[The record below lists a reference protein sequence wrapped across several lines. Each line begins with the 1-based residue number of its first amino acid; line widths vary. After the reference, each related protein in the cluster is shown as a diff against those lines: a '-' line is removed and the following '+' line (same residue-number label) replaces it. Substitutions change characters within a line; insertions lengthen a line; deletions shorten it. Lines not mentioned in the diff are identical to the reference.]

1 MSAPAPAMTRTG
13 PTEAARS
20 RPAAFLAAL
29 RISRRDALRARG
41 RSALIVTMVGL
52 PVLVIVFAL
61 IFAATADVTEREGLS
76 ARIGTADLRIV
87 TLGRPDTDGR
97 ASTLTSP
104 AEIMS
109 LLGPGARIIPANDGS
124 ADFRGERGYDHVSAR
139 ELDLRDPLT
148 KGMYRLLRGRLPA
161 APGEIVVTPGAEER
175 GARFGTTPAVTFKL
189 TPMRVVGVVEHPH
202 QTKSA
207 EIIGLPGTLLFDRVD
222 GRGTGWLADTPK
234 PVTMADVSRLSRAF
248 LDVQAPVAARD
259 AYGYHD
265 TEDVVAIALIVVM
278 GVLEVVLLAGPAF
291 AVGARRRRR
300 ELALV
305 AAQGGSPGQVRMVL
319 LADGVVLGGGA
330 ALLGLALG
338 VGLGALSA
346 ALEAGRLIG
355 GVGPLDIPWVPVLAV
370 AALGA
375 ASGVAA
381 AVLPAVRAARQD
393 VAAVLAGRRGTAR
406 DRVGRP
412 IIGAVLVVAGAV
424 AAVRAIRSDR
434 VWVLAAEVLALLGL
448 VALTPSVVRL
458 AAAAAR
464 ALPLPLRLAARDAAR
479 NRGRTASA
487 VAAVMTA
494 AAAFTMAAVA
504 FDSNLAERRE
514 AFHPAVPAGTV
525 EIDGARLDDARWA
538 RVRTIV
544 ERALPG
550 APLIEAVAPRGT
562 RGAAVELSVGQLG
575 APDGMYPGNPFG
587 VSLPVGDGRLLEFVQ
602 GRRDPVAAA
611 AFAAGR
617 AVVFDPELVRDGRLR
632 LYAVPFAGHGSSEAP
647 RDLTVPAVV
656 ARAADPRHAIAVLPA
671 SALPALGLKPEARV
685 LYAAPSSV
693 RLTEEQ
699 EVRLGRE
706 LAITAGPVGVTF
718 VRDIDSY
725 GFVKPLLFLAA
736 AVLALGGTL
745 AATGLAAVD
754 LRPDLSTMAAVG
766 AKPGTR
772 RLVVVGQ
779 AGFITALGALVGAL
793 AGIPAGIAVA
803 GSSRPYGYRAWV
815 SGSSPSFLD
824 RLPPI
829 ELPWLFLAA
838 LVVGL
843 PLLAALVAGAF
854 TRTRVTLTRRVT

>member
-1 MSAPAPAMTRTG
+1 MSAPAPVMTRTG
-13 PTEAARS
+13 TAGAARS

-61 IFAATADVTEREGLS
+61 IFTATADITEREGLR

-87 TLGRPDTDGR
+87 TLGRPDTDAR
-97 ASTLTSP
+97 ASTPTSSS
-104 AEIMS
+104 EIMS

-124 ADFRGERGYDHVSAR
+124 VDFRGERGYDHVSAH

-207 EIIGLPGTLLFDRVD
+207 EIIGLPGTLLFDRAD

-234 PVTMADVSRLSRAF
+234 PVTMADVRRLSRAS
-248 LDVQAPVAARD
+248 LGVRAPVEARD

-265 TEDVVAIALIVVM
+265 TEDAVAIALIVVM
-278 GVLEVVLLAGPAF
+278 GVLEVTLLAGPAF

-305 AAQGGSPGQVRMVL
+305 AAQGGAPGQVRMVL

-355 GVGPLDIPWVPVLAV
+355 AVGPLDIPWVPVLAV

-393 VAAVLAGRRGTAR
+393 VAAVLAGRRGPAR
-406 DRVGRP
+406 DRAGRP

-424 AAVRAIRSDR
+424 AAVRAIGSDR

-448 VALTPSVVRL
+448 VALTPSMVRL
-458 AAAAAR
+458 AAAAAK

-525 EIDGARLDDARWA
+525 QIDGAGLDDARWA
-538 RVRTIV
+538 GVRTLV

-550 APLIEAVAPRGT
+550 APLIEAVAPRDT
-562 RGAAVELSVGQLG
+562 RGSAVELSVGQLG

-617 AVVFDPELVRDGRLR
+617 AVVFDPDLVRDGRLWLTALHR
-632 LYAVPFAGHGSSEAP
+632 MSDWSGTSEE
-647 RDLTVPAVV
+647 LSIPAVV
-656 ARAADPRHAIAVLPA
+656 ARAADPLHAVAVLPA

-685 LYAAPSSV
+685 LYAVPSSV

-699 EVRLGRE
+699 EARLERE
-706 LAITAGPVGVTF
+706 LAITIGPVGVTF

-772 RLVVVGQ
+772 RLVVAGQ
-779 AGFITALGALVGAL
+779 AGFVAGLGALAGAL

-803 GSSRPYGYRAWV
+803 GSSRPYGYRAWAPD
-815 SGSSPSFLD
+815 SSSFLD
-824 RLPPI
+824 RLPAI

-854 TRTRVTLTRRVT
+854 TRARVTLTRRVT

>member
-1 MSAPAPAMTRTG
+1 MSAPAPVMTRTG
-13 PTEAARS
+13 TTGAARS

-41 RSALIVTMVGL
+41 RSALIVVMVGL

-61 IFAATADVTEREGLS
+61 IFAATADITRREGLT

-97 ASTLTSP
+97 ASTPTSS
-104 AEIMS
+104 AEVMR
-109 LLGPGARIIPANDGS
+109 LLGPGARIIPANEGS
-124 ADFRGERGYDHVSAR
+124 ADFRGERGYDNASAR

-207 EIIGLPGTLLFDRVD
+207 EIIGLPGTLLFDGAD
-222 GRGTGWLADTPK
+222 GRGTGWLADTPE
-234 PVTMADVSRLSRAF
+234 PVTLRDIRGL
-248 LDVQAPVAARD
+248 QAANLNVEAPATVKDTSDYRDTRDIVAV
-259 AYGYHD
+259 G
-265 TEDVVAIALIVVM
+265 LIVVM

-330 ALLGLALG
+330 ALLGLVLG

-346 ALEAGRLIG
+346 VLEVGRLIG

-393 VAAVLAGRRGTAR
+393 VAAVLAGRRSPAR
-406 DRVGRP
+406 DRAGRP

-424 AAVRAIRSDR
+424 AAVRAIGSDR

-448 VALTPSVVRL
+448 VALTPSMVRL

-487 VAAVMTA
+487 VAAVLTA

-504 FDSNLAERRE
+504 FDSALAERRD
-514 AFHPAVPAGTV
+514 AFHPTVPAGTV
-525 EIDGARLDDARWA
+525 EIDGSRLDGARWA
-538 RVRTIV
+538 RARTIV

-550 APLIEAVAPRGT
+550 APLIEAVAPRDT
-562 RGAAVELSVGQLG
+562 RGAAVELSVGHLD
-575 APDGMYPGNPFG
+575 AADGMYLGNPFG

-617 AVVFDPELVRDGRLR
+617 AVVFDPRLVRDGRLR
-632 LYAVPFAGHGSSEAP
+632 LSTVHFAGHDSSEAP

-656 ARAADPRHAIAVLPA
+656 ARAADPRRAVAVLPV

-706 LAITAGPVGVTF
+706 LTIMAGPVGVTF
-718 VRDIDSY
+718 VRDLDSY

-736 AVLALGGTL
+736 AVLALGGGRGRASGRR
-745 AATGLAAVD
+745 AAFRRGRPRQRPAARHG
-754 LRPDLSTMAAVG
+754 RP
-766 AKPGTR
+766 R
-772 RLVVVGQ
+772 R
-779 AGFITALGALVGAL
+779 
-793 AGIPAGIAVA
+793 
-803 GSSRPYGYRAWV
+803 
-815 SGSSPSFLD
+815 
-824 RLPPI
+824 
-829 ELPWLFLAA
+829 
-838 LVVGL
+838 
-843 PLLAALVAGAF
+843 
-854 TRTRVTLTRRVT
+854 